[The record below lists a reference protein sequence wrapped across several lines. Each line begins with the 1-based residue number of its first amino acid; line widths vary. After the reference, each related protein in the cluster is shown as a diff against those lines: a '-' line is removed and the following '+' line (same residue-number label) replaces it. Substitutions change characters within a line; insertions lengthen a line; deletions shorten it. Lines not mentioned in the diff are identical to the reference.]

1 MRAIARDRSLIK
13 PWLLGA
19 RRAQVALGLTLVLG
33 LFVFPPLRDAV
44 VDAVLPKETARGGF
58 LGLSRR
64 SREHPLA
71 DPTRI
76 VLTSI
81 FWIGGLGATATL
93 LVLRAPQVV
102 GRRPEERGDSL
113 EHQQTMLPS
122 PGAEPE
128 WSAASKVPEA
138 ATVAARA
145 VPPAP
150 APADGAAW
158 SADDADDAAPSGPG
172 GRYQIDREL
181 GRGAMG
187 VVYRARDTVLEREVA
202 LKELPSRLVRDR
214 SLAERFRIE
223 ARALAKLTHPGIV
236 QVYDLVENDAGMW
249 IAMELVSGG
258 SLDAPLEQGS
268 PPLGDAL
275 RLGAEMA
282 DALAHAHAQ
291 GVVHRDFKPHNV
303 LLTPEGRPKITD
315 FGLAKVARE
324 GPKLT
329 QVGAIMG
336 SPAYMSP
343 EQAAGGDIDHRADA
357 YAFGATLYQML
368 VGRCPFEGNTASILA
383 AHITQP
389 APDPA
394 DFGVELPE
402 ALRTLL
408 ASLLAKEPAER
419 PDDLAVVAEALR
431 GLAATMA
438 G

>member
-1 MRAIARDRSLIK
+1 MRTIVRDRSLVQA
-13 PWLLGA
+13 WLLGA
-19 RRAQVALGLTLVLG
+19 RRAQIALGLTLVLG
-33 LFVFPPLRDAV
+33 LFVFPPIRDAI
-44 VDAVLPKETARGGF
+44 VDAVLPEQTARGGF

-71 DPTRI
+71 GPTRT
-76 VLTSI
+76 VLTSV
-81 FWIGGLGATATL
+81 FWLGGLGATATL
-93 LVLRAPQVV
+93 LVLRAPHVT
-102 GRRPEERGDSL
+102 GRRPEDPGGSL
-113 EHQQTMLPS
+113 ELQQTMLPG

-128 WSAASKVPEA
+128 ADWSAASKVPET

-145 VPPAP
+145 APPAP
-150 APADGAAW
+150 PPADGAAW
-158 SADDADDAAPSGPG
+158 SAAPEAAPAGPG
-172 GRYQIDREL
+172 GRYQIDEEL

-202 LKELPSRLVRDR
+202 LKELPSRLVRER

-268 PPLGDAL
+268 PPLGEAL

-282 DALAHAHAQ
+282 DALAHAHSQ

-394 DFGVELPE
+394 DFGVELPA

-408 ASLLAKEPAER
+408 ASLLAKEPADR
-419 PDDLAVVAEALR
+419 PNDLAVVAEELR
-431 GLAATMA
+431 RVVATLAS
-438 G
+438 

>member
-1 MRAIARDRSLIK
+1 M
-13 PWLLGA
+13 
-19 RRAQVALGLTLVLG
+19 
-33 LFVFPPLRDAV
+33 
-44 VDAVLPKETARGGF
+44 LPGPG
-58 LGLSRR
+58 
-64 SREHPLA
+64 A
-71 DPTRI
+71 DPE
-76 VLTSI
+76 
-81 FWIGGLGATATL
+81 A
-93 LVLRAPQVV
+93 
-102 GRRPEERGDSL
+102 D
-113 EHQQTMLPS
+113 
-122 PGAEPE
+122 
-128 WSAASKVPEA
+128 WSAGSKVPEA

-145 VPPAP
+145 APPAP
-150 APADGAAW
+150 PPAGEAAW
-158 SADDADDAAPSGPG
+158 SAAAEAAPAGPG
-172 GRYQIDREL
+172 GRYQIDEEL

-202 LKELPSRLVRDR
+202 LKELPSRLVRER

-236 QVYDLVENDAGMW
+236 QVYDLVENDEGMW

-268 PPLGDAL
+268 PPLGEAL

-282 DALAHAHAQ
+282 DALAHAHSQ

-389 APDPA
+389 APDPG
-394 DFGVELPE
+394 DFGVELPA

-408 ASLLAKEPAER
+408 ASLLAKEPADR
-419 PDDLAVVAEALR
+419 PNDLAVVAEELR
-431 GLAATMA
+431 RVGATVA
-438 G
+438 S